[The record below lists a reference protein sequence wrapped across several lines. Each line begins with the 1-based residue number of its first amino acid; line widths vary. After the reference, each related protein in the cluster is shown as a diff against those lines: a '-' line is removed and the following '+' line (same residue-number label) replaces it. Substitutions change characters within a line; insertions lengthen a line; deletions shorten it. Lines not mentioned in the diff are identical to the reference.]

1 MNLQAYLRW
10 EKLPLSLLSH
20 EQQTQFRN
28 QAHTCL
34 YTSGTVIWCTDSP
47 GDHFL
52 IISGNVR
59 LKEGK
64 STLAIL
70 TAGDWFGDLIELSGQ
85 FKAVASSEDVV
96 VVRWDA
102 ALWSRVSSEEIN
114 QFWKQKRLRYQPQDA
129 DFSQPV
135 SGYPFVFSLNT
146 AAACLT
152 MAAQYLQN
160 PISLESVQRQL
171 RSESSN
177 DVIEAGEKLG
187 LQLRQLQITWSD
199 LRQLSFP
206 ALLRWQQQDWILV
219 YDVRGNRLIIANPT
233 NLNQTCESIPQ
244 SMVEENWNG
253 QIWQIEQTQKQD
265 KFNLSWFV
273 PAVWQHR
280 RLLREVLLIS
290 FALQLLGLATPII
303 TQFIIDR
310 AIVYGNL
317 STLDVMAIALFGV
330 AILEAVFG
338 ILRLFIFTHTAN
350 RLDLSLSAQ
359 LFRHLM
365 RLPLTY
371 FESRRVGDTVARTQ
385 ELENIRQFLT
395 GTALTVLLDSLFS
408 VVYLALMFSY
418 SVTLT
423 GVALAVIP
431 LFAALTLIATPILRH
446 WLNETFNRSADS
458 QSFLVET
465 VTGIH
470 AVKAHAAERKSR
482 KRWEG
487 LFARYI
493 RTSFKAS
500 TTSNIGSNIGDF
512 LTNFSY
518 LIILWVGARLVID
531 QKLTIGALVAFQ
543 MLAARVSDPLLRLV
557 QLWQDFQQVLL
568 SVDRL
573 GDILNIAPEAEP
585 GSGMVLPPLNGKV
598 SFEQVVFRY
607 QPDQE
612 PVLKGISFTV
622 QPGMFVGIVG
632 RSGSGKST
640 LSKLLQRLYQPE
652 SGSILI
658 DDFDIKT
665 ADIGSLRQQI
675 SVVLQEDFLF
685 NGSIS
690 ENITLGD
697 PEIVAEQVMTAARLA
712 VAHDFIKELPKE
724 YETNIGERGISLSGG
739 QRQRIAL
746 ARLFL
751 SQAPIL
757 ILDEATSN
765 LDSETEQ
772 KVLQN
777 LQKVSSDG
785 GINVK
790 GDRTVFMIAHRF
802 APLKRAD
809 LILVLEKGVIVEQGN
824 HEELLQQRGIYWVLY
839 QRQLAAT

>member
-1 MNLQAYLRW
+1 MNLRW
-10 EKLPLSLLSH
+10 EELPFCLLTP
-20 EQQTQFRN
+20 EQQIQLRN
-28 QAHTCL
+28 QAESRRYQT
-34 YTSGTVIWCTDSP
+34 GNIIWSTDEP
-47 GDHFL
+47 GSQFL
-52 IISGNVR
+52 ITSGNVR
-59 LKEGK
+59 LREEGNPK
-64 STLAIL
+64 SSTLK
-70 TAGDWFGDLIELSGQ
+70 AGDSFGDLLELSGH
-85 FKAVASSEDVV
+85 FKAVASSKDVE
-96 VVRWDA
+96 VVRWNA
-102 ALWSRVSSEEIN
+102 GLWQQASSLELKS
-114 QFWKQKRLRYQPQDA
+114 FWQQERSRYQPIEA
-129 DFSQPV
+129 SLPQPV
-135 SGYPFVFSLNT
+135 SGYPFILSPNT

-160 PISLESVQRQL
+160 PIQLEFVQRQL
-171 RSESSN
+171 RGQN
-177 DVIEAGEKLG
+177 PHNVMEAAEKLG
-187 LQLRQLQITWSD
+187 LQLRQLQVTWND
-199 LRQLSFP
+199 LRSLSFP
-206 ALLRWQQQDWILV
+206 ALLWQHDWIVV
-219 YDVRGNRLIIANPT
+219 YGMRGNRLIIANPT
-233 NLNQTCESIPQ
+233 NLNQTCESVPQ
-244 SMVEENWNG
+244 KMLEENWNG
-253 QIWQIEQTQKQD
+253 QLWQVEPIQKQE

-273 PAVWQHR
+273 PAIWR
-280 RLLREVLLIS
+280 YRKLLGEVLLLS

-310 AIVYGNL
+310 ALVYGNRG
-317 STLDVMAIALFGV
+317 TLDVMAIALLIVALFE
-330 AILEAVFG
+330 AILG

-350 RLDLSLSAQ
+350 RLDLSLSSQ
-359 LFRHLM
+359 LFRQLM

-371 FESRRVGDTVARTQ
+371 FESRRVGDTVARAQ
-385 ELENIRQFLT
+385 ELENIRQFMT
-395 GTALTVLLDSLFS
+395 GTALTVILDSIFS

-418 SVTLT
+418 SITLT
-423 GVALAVIP
+423 WVALAVIP
-431 LFAALTLIATPILRH
+431 LFAALTLVVTPILRR
-446 WLNETFNRSADS
+446 WLNETFDRGADS

-482 KRWEG
+482 RRWEG

-518 LIILWVGARLVID
+518 LIILWFGAGLVIE

-543 MLAARVSDPLLRLV
+543 MLASRVTDPLLRLV
-557 QLWQDFQQVLL
+557 QLWQEFQQVLL

-573 GDILNIAPEAEP
+573 GDILNFAPEAEP
-585 GSGMVLPPLNGKV
+585 GSGVVLPPLKGNVHFDKV
-598 SFEQVVFRY
+598 FFRY
-607 QPDQE
+607 QEDQEE

-640 LSKLLQRLYQPE
+640 LSKLLQRLYQPQ

-685 NGSIS
+685 DGTIS
-690 ENITLGD
+690 ENITFGD
-697 PEIVAEQVMTAARLA
+697 VDITAEQVKQAARLA
-712 VAHDFIKELPKE
+712 VAHDFINKLPHG
-724 YETNIGERGISLSGG
+724 YETKIGERGTSLSGG

-746 ARLFL
+746 SRLFL

-757 ILDEATSN
+757 ILDEATSG

-777 LQKVSSDG
+777 LQE
-785 GINVK
+785 VK
-790 GDRTVFMIAHRF
+790 GERTVFMIAHRF
-802 APLKRAD
+802 GALKRAD
-809 LILVLEKGVIVEQGN
+809 LILVLEKGEIVERGN
-824 HEELLQQRGIYWVLY
+824 HEELLEKRGVYFALY
-839 QRQLAAT
+839 QRQIASV